1 MAIHCSILAWGIPWT
16 EEPGRLQSTGSRR
29 VGHDRVTKHSIS
41 NRRNIVTSSIKTL
54 RMVPIRKKKKKK
66 IKKKKKTQTLKTKP
80 TPEILLELSSEVVLN
95 GMREKENSSFADLC

>member
-54 RMVPIRKKKKKK
+54 RMVPIRKKKKK
-66 IKKKKKTQTLKTKP
+66 TLKTKP